1 MDLHLCQER
10 VKISWPSLK
19 ANIAANRHSCLC
31 IKIEGIRTRVLKTR
45 ALKDISPKNTIP
57 NGHES

>member
-1 MDLHLCQER
+1 MAQQAI
-10 VKISWPSLK
+10 VINSLLWFTNQK
-19 ANIAANRHSCLC
+19 MKLLRQDVLY
-31 IKIEGIRTRVLKTR
+31 GIRTRGLKTR